1 MSEIGGAR
9 THDQVWS
16 SPGGPLRTARR
27 ACSLPEFVAM
37 AGLPETAFRSG
48 CSPPWPGRPTARL
61 ALGRLSWNGDVYED
75 EDPDGEDLPDLNTAQ
90 AAAVQVARVF

>member
-16 SPGGPLRTARR
+16 SPGDPLRAARR
-27 ACSLPEFVAM
+27 TRSLPELVAM
-37 AGLPETAFRSG
+37 AGLPETTLRSG
-48 CSPPWPGRPTARL
+48 CSPPWPGRGIARL
-61 ALGRLSWNGDVYED
+61 ARERSSWNGDGYGD
-75 EDPDGEDLPDLNTAQ
+75 EDPDGEDLPDLDTAQ